1 MRSFAPEFYTRGAGG
16 CNKKQNRFLSVR
28 GICTQCAFC
37 GGNLAFLTDLWYD
50 IKAAVPSVFFA
61 PCRILRD
68 KYKKN
73 AVYYF
78 CS

>member
-37 GGNLAFLTDLWYD
+37 DGNLAFLTDLWYD
-50 IKAAVPSVFFA
+50 IKAAVPSVFFRTMQGSA
-61 PCRILRD
+61 
-68 KYKKN
+68 
-73 AVYYF
+73 
-78 CS
+78 